1 MARKKA
7 ASSKA
12 YRKASPIQGVYL
24 RKSSRRIIKG
34 KPDVC
39 FDISYQIGNRLI
51 WEKVGWKSE
60 GYSLEMAQAVRAERM
75 KAIRQGQHVKILSGP
90 KKAPLF
96 RELAEQYLIWAKENK
111 AGGAR
116 DDSSRLHKH
125 LAPRFNHLRI
135 NEISA
140 LHLEKMKG
148 ELRRE
153 GLSLGSIEHCL
164 KLFRQIINKAKLWG
178 LYEGENPIKG
188 VKIPNAQN
196 GRIRF
201 LSYEEARRLLEAL
214 KKISAQVH
222 DMALISLHTGM
233 RAGEI
238 FNMKNYDIDL
248 ENGIIDIP
256 DSKNK
261 QSRKVFMTEGVKAI
275 LKDRAKGKPMEYIF
289 KSSKGGRV
297 MEVSDSYARVIERLG
312 FNEGIK
318 DRRYKITFHSLR
330 HTFASWLA
338 LQGEPILNIKEL
350 LGHKTLEMTL
360 RYAHLVPD
368 QKREA
373 VARMERAFGEGGKG
387 ARKCQ

>member
-1 MARKKA
+1 MARKTP
-7 ASSKA
+7 SCPKA

-75 KAIRQGQHVKILSGP
+75 KAIRQGKGKSIPSMQR
-90 KKAPLF
+90 KAPFF
-96 RELAEQYLIWAKENK
+96 RELAEAYINWARENK

-116 DDSSRLHKH
+116 DDVSRYHKH

-135 NEISA
+135 DEISA
-140 LHLEKMKG
+140 LDLEKMKS
-148 ELRRE
+148 ELRKK

-178 LYEGENPIKG
+178 FYEGENPIKG

-214 KKISAQVH
+214 KKVSRQVH

-261 QSRKVFMTEGVKAI
+261 QSRKAFMTEGVRAI
-275 LKDRAKGKPMEYIF
+275 LRERARGKTMEYVF
-289 KSSKGGRV
+289 KSNKGGRV
-297 MEVSDSYARVIERLG
+297 MEVSDSYARVVERLG
-312 FNEGIK
+312 FTEGIK

-338 LQGEPILNIKEL
+338 LQGEPILTIKEL

-368 QKREA
+368 QKRGA
-373 VARMERAFGEGGKG
+373 VARMERALGGEVD
-387 ARKCQ
+387 

>member
-1 MARKKA
+1 
-7 ASSKA
+7 
-12 YRKASPIQGVYL
+12 
-24 RKSSRRIIKG
+24 
-34 KPDVC
+34 
-39 FDISYQIGNRLI
+39 
-51 WEKVGWKSE
+51 
-60 GYSLEMAQAVRAERM
+60 LEMAQAVRAERM
-75 KAIRQGQHVKILSGP
+75 KAIRHGAGILTGQKKAPFHEDARILTGP

-96 RELAEQYLIWAKENK
+96 SEIAEQYLVWAKDNK
-111 AGGAR
+111 AQGAR
-116 DDSSRLHKH
+116 DDHSRYKKH
-125 LAPRFNHLRI
+125 LAPRFNKMPL
-135 NEISA
+135 NEITA
-140 LHLEKMKG
+140 FNLEQMKR

-178 LYEGENPIKG
+178 FYEGENPIKG

-201 LSYEEARRLLEAL
+201 LSYDEAKKLLEEL
-214 KKISAQVH
+214 KKVSHQVH
-222 DMALISLHTGM
+222 DMALIGLHTGM

-261 QSRKVFMTEGVKAI
+261 QSQKAFMTEGVKAI
-275 LKDRAKGKPMEYIF
+275 LRERAKGKPMEFIF
-289 KSSKGGRV
+289 NSSKGGKV
-297 MEVSDSYARVIERLG
+297 MEVSDSYARVVERLG

-338 LQGEPILNIKEL
+338 LQGEPILTIKEL

-373 VARMERAFGEGGKG
+373 VARMEKALGRAQNYQNESGSLV
-387 ARKCQ
+387 

>member
-1 MARKKA
+1 
-7 ASSKA
+7 
-12 YRKASPIQGVYL
+12 
-24 RKSSRRIIKG
+24 
-34 KPDVC
+34 
-39 FDISYQIGNRLI
+39 
-51 WEKVGWKSE
+51 
-60 GYSLEMAQAVRAERM
+60 
-75 KAIRQGQHVKILSGP
+75 KILSGP
-90 KKAPLF
+90 KKAPSF
-96 RELAEQYLIWAKENK
+96 KELAEAYIIWAKENK

-116 DDSSRLHKH
+116 DDVSRYHKH
-125 LAPRFNHLRI
+125 LAPRFDEKPVNV
-135 NEISA
+135 ISA
-140 LHLEKMKG
+140 LDLEKMKA
-148 ELRRE
+148 ELRKD

-164 KLFRQIINKAKLWG
+164 KLFRQIINKARLWG

-201 LSYEEARRLLEAL
+201 LSYEEARKLLEAL
-214 KKISAQVH
+214 QKVSVQVH
-222 DMALISLHTGM
+222 DMALISFHTGM

-261 QSRKVFMTEGVKAI
+261 QSRKAFMTEGVKAI
-275 LKDRAKGKPMEYIF
+275 LKERAKGKPMEYVF
-289 KSSKGGRV
+289 RSNKGGRV
-297 MEVSDSYARVIERLG
+297 MEVSDSYARVVERLG

-338 LQGEPILNIKEL
+338 LQGEALLTIKEL

-373 VARMERAFGEGGKG
+373 VLRMERALGGG
-387 ARKCQ
+387 QQGG

>member
-7 ASSKA
+7 SSSKA

-34 KPDVC
+34 KLDVC

-60 GYSLEMAQAVRAERM
+60 GFSLEMAQAVRAERM
-75 KAIRQGQHVKILSGP
+75 KAIRQGKGKSLPSMQG
-90 KKAPLF
+90 KAPFF
-96 RELAEQYLIWAKENK
+96 RELAEQYLLWAKENK
-111 AGGAR
+111 AQGAR
-116 DDSSRLHKH
+116 DDHGRYKKH
-125 LAPRFNHLRI
+125 LAPRFDKMPV

-140 LHLEKMKG
+140 FHLEKMKG

-164 KLFRQIINKAKLWG
+164 KLFRQIFNKAKLWR

-201 LSYEEARRLLEAL
+201 LSYEEARRLLDGL
-214 KKISAQVH
+214 KKLSLQVH

-238 FNMKNYDIDL
+238 FNIRNYDVDL

-256 DSKNK
+256 DSKNR
-261 QSRKVFMTEGVKAI
+261 QSRKAFMTEGVKAI
-275 LKDRAKGKPMEYIF
+275 LRERAKGKPMEYVF

-297 MEVSDSYARVIERLG
+297 MEVSDSYARVVERLG

-338 LQGEPILNIKEL
+338 LQGEALLTIKEL
-350 LGHKTLEMTL
+350 LGHKSLEMTL

-373 VARMERAFGEGGKG
+373 ALRLEKAFEGS
-387 ARKCQ
+387 

>member
-1 MARKKA
+1 
-7 ASSKA
+7 
-12 YRKASPIQGVYL
+12 
-24 RKSSRRIIKG
+24 
-34 KPDVC
+34 
-39 FDISYQIGNRLI
+39 
-51 WEKVGWKSE
+51 VGWKSE
-60 GYSLEMAQAVRAERM
+60 GFSLEGAQAVRAERM
-75 KAIRQGQHVKILSGP
+75 KAIRQGQNVKILSGP

-96 RELAEQYLIWAKENK
+96 KELAEAYIQWARENK

-116 DDSSRLHKH
+116 DDISRYHKH

-135 NEISA
+135 DEISA
-140 LHLEKMKG
+140 LALEKMKG
-148 ELRRE
+148 ELRRQ

-201 LSYEEARRLLEAL
+201 LSYDEARKLLEEL
-214 KKISAQVH
+214 EKVSLQVH

-238 FNMKNYDIDL
+238 FNMKVYDIDL
-248 ENGIIDIP
+248 KNCIIDIP

-261 QSRKVFMTEGVKAI
+261 QSRKAFMTEGVKAI
-275 LKDRAKGKPMEYIF
+275 LRGRANGKPMDYVF

-297 MEVSDSYARVIERLG
+297 MEVSDSFARVVERLG
-312 FNEGIK
+312 FNEGIQ

-338 LQGEPILNIKEL
+338 LQGEALLTIKEL
-350 LGHKTLEMTL
+350 LGHKSLEMTL
-360 RYAHLVPD
+360 RYAHLMPD
-368 QKREA
+368 QKRDA
-373 VARMERAFGEGGKG
+373 VARMERALGGDRANAYRQNANYKSFSNG
-387 ARKCQ
+387 D

>member
-1 MARKKA
+1 MARKKP
-7 ASSKA
+7 SKEGSKA

-24 RKSSRRIIKG
+24 RQSSRRMIKG

-39 FDISYQIGNRLI
+39 FDISYQIGPRLI

-60 GYSLEMAQAVRAERM
+60 GYSLEMAQALRAERM

-90 KKAPLF
+90 KKAPSF
-96 RELAEQYLIWAKENK
+96 KEIAEQYLIWAKENK
-111 AGGAR
+111 AQGAR
-116 DDSSRLHKH
+116 DDHSRYKKH
-125 LAPRFNHLRI
+125 LAPRFDKMPL
-135 NEISA
+135 NEITA
-140 LHLEKMKG
+140 FHLEKMKG

-178 LYEGENPIKG
+178 FYEGENPIKG

-201 LSYEEARRLLEAL
+201 LSYEEARKLLEAL
-214 KKISAQVH
+214 KKVSLQVH
-222 DMALISLHTGM
+222 DMALIGLHTGM

-261 QSRKVFMTEGVKAI
+261 QSRKAFMTEGVKAI
-275 LKDRAKGKPMEYIF
+275 LRERAKGKPMEYVF
-289 KSSKGGRV
+289 KSSKGGKV
-297 MEVSDSYARVIERLG
+297 MEVSDSYSRVVERLG

-338 LQGEPILNIKEL
+338 LQGEPILTIKEL

-373 VARMERAFGEGGKG
+373 VVRMERAMGEERG
-387 ARKCQ
+387 

>member
-7 ASSKA
+7 SSPKA
-12 YRKASPIQGVYL
+12 YRKASPILGVYL
-24 RKSSRRIIKG
+24 RKSSRRIING

-39 FDISYQIGNRLI
+39 FDISYQIGTRLI

-60 GYSLEMAQAVRAERM
+60 GFSLEMAQAVRVERM
-75 KAIRQGQHVKILSGP
+75 KAIRQGKGKSIPAMQG
-90 KKAPLF
+90 KAPSF
-96 RELAEQYLIWAKENK
+96 KELAEAYILWAKENK

-116 DDSSRLHKH
+116 DDVSRYHKH
-125 LAPRFNHLRI
+125 LAPRFDEMPV

-140 LHLEKMKG
+140 LDLEKMKA
-148 ELRRE
+148 ELRKE

-164 KLFRQIINKAKLWG
+164 KLFRQIVNKARLWG

-201 LSYEEARRLLEAL
+201 LSYEEARRLLEEL
-214 KKISAQVH
+214 KKVSSQVH
-222 DMALISLHTGM
+222 DIALISLHTGM

-261 QSRKVFMTEGVKAI
+261 QSRKAFMTEGVKAI
-275 LKDRAKGKPMEYIF
+275 LKERANGKPTEYVFRSI
-289 KSSKGGRV
+289 KGGRV
-297 MEVSDSYARVIERLG
+297 MEVSDSFARVVERLG

-318 DRRYKITFHSLR
+318 DRRYKITFHTLR

-338 LQGEPILNIKEL
+338 LQGEPILTIKEL
-350 LGHKTLEMTL
+350 LGHKSLEMTL

-373 VARMERAFGEGGKG
+373 ALRLEKAFGQGSKG
-387 ARKCQ
+387 ANDG

>member
-1 MARKKA
+1 MARKKPS
-7 ASSKA
+7 SSKA

-24 RKSSRRIIKG
+24 RKSSRRMIND

-75 KAIRQGQHVKILSGP
+75 KAIRQGAGILTGQKKAPFHDDARILSSP
-90 KKAPLF
+90 KKAPF
-96 RELAEQYLIWAKENK
+96 FKELAEQYLIWAKENK

-116 DDSSRLHKH
+116 DDISRLHKH

-135 NEISA
+135 DEISA
-140 LHLEKMKG
+140 LDLERMKS
-148 ELRRE
+148 ELRKE

-214 KKISAQVH
+214 KKVSPQVH

-248 ENGIIDIP
+248 ANGIIDIP

-261 QSRKVFMTEGVKAI
+261 QSRKAFMTEGVRAI
-275 LKDRAKGKPMEYIF
+275 LR
-289 KSSKGGRV
+289 
-297 MEVSDSYARVIERLG
+297 
-312 FNEGIK
+312 
-318 DRRYKITFHSLR
+318 
-330 HTFASWLA
+330 
-338 LQGEPILNIKEL
+338 
-350 LGHKTLEMTL
+350 
-360 RYAHLVPD
+360 
-368 QKREA
+368 
-373 VARMERAFGEGGKG
+373 ERARGSRWNMSSSQARG
-387 ARKCQ
+387 AG